1 MLDILKLYCAK
12 WQMLVNVDKTVVV
25 IFNLHSSIP
34 RQSFSFFFD
43 GCPLLIV
50 EQFRYLGLVF
60 HQSGSWAQ
68 MILSRVAAA
77 RCAFAVWRRRFA
89 TWVLT
94 PRVVERLFK
103 TCVMPV
109 LDY

>member
-1 MLDILKLYCAK
+1 MADAI
-12 WQMLVNVDKTVVV
+12 VNVDKTVVV
-25 IFNLHSSIP
+25 IFNLLSSIP

-68 MILSRVAAA
+68 MILSIGSQLRGAHL
-77 RCAFAVWRRRFA
+77 RCGVGVSLLGFSLHVW
-89 TWVLT
+89 
-94 PRVVERLFK
+94 
-103 TCVMPV
+103 
-109 LDY
+109 